1 MTTPLPV
8 SLTSSDLDAS
18 VRIQSAAFQDDPLWV
33 YLLPE
38 PKRRAAAL
46 RRCFNP
52 VFATS
57 IRAGQVY
64 GAGTPLAGVAIW
76 SLPDSTTPLRAALP
90 SIPGFLKIALSP
102 FVIRFRLAFPI
113 FAKFD
118 EFKQRY
124 VRGPHYYLN
133 TVSVAPEAQGQGL
146 ASKLIRPFLAEADQG
161 NLPAYTETM
170 TPSNVGL
177 YTHYGFKVME
187 EYRFPGT
194 DLYLWSF
201 LRA

>member
-1 MTTPLPV
+1 MATPLPV
-8 SLTSSDLDAS
+8 LLRSSDLDAA
-18 VRIQSAAFQDDPLWV
+18 VRIQSSAFQDDPLWV
-33 YLLPE
+33 YLLPD
-38 PKRRAAAL
+38 PQRRAVAL

-64 GAGTPLAGVAIW
+64 GAGTPLAGLAVW
-76 SLPDSTTPLRAALP
+76 STPRSTTPLSAALP

-102 FVIRFRLAFPI
+102 FVLRFRLAFPI
-113 FAKFD
+113 FGKFD
-118 EFKQRY
+118 EFKQKH
-124 VRGPHYYLN
+124 VHGPHYYLN
-133 TVSVAPEAQGQGL
+133 TISVAPEAQGQGL
-146 ASKLIRPFLAEADQG
+146 ASKLIRPFLDEADTQG
-161 NLPAYTETM
+161 LPVYTETM

>member
-8 SLTSSDLDAS
+8 SLRASDLDAA
-18 VRIQSAAFQDDPLWV
+18 VRIQSSAFQDDPLWV

-64 GAGTPLAGVAIW
+64 GAGTPLAGLAVW
-76 SLPDSTTPLRAALP
+76 STPRSTTPLSAALP

-102 FVIRFRLAFPI
+102 FVLRFRLAFPI

-118 EFKQRY
+118 EFKQKH
-124 VRGPHYYLN
+124 VHGPHYYLN
-133 TVSVAPEAQGQGL
+133 TISVAPEAQGQGL
-146 ASKLIRPFLAEADQG
+146 ASKLIRPFLDEADTHG
-161 NLPAYTETM
+161 LPVYTETM

>member
-46 RRCFNP
+46 RRCFTP

-133 TVSVAPEAQGQGL
+133 TISVAPEAQGQGL

-177 YTHYGFKVME
+177 YTHYGFKVVE